1 MAKFASLLAV
11 VMMAVMALAAPIP
24 VKRAFQ
30 VKQYAAFQISSG
42 IAGNA
47 QAKANAVF
55 VQPFAN
61 VDLTKVSQT
70 DLNNMETMRVAA
82 ENAETNFNSAVAA
95 AGGETTTAGAILQ
108 AGKIQNKVLKLTGL
122 QQIDTIKIA
131 QAKASGASTTTL
143 DAALADINTKLAA
156 NVKID
161 VASKGKQS
169 KSFLG

>member
-1 MAKFASLLAV
+1 
-11 VMMAVMALAAPIP
+11 
-24 VKRAFQ
+24 
-30 VKQYAAFQISSG
+30 
-42 IAGNA
+42 
-47 QAKANAVF
+47 
-55 VQPFAN
+55 
-61 VDLTKVSQT
+61 
-70 DLNNMETMRVAA
+70 MRVAA
-82 ENAETNFNSAVAA
+82 ENAETNFNSAIAA
-95 AGGETTTAGAILQ
+95 AGGQSTAAGAILQ

-122 QQIDTIKIA
+122 KEIDTIKIA